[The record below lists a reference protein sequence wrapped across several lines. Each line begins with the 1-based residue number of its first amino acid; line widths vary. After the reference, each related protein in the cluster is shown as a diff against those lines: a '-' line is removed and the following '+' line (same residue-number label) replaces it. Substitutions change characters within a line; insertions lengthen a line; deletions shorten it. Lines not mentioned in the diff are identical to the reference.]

1 MDFLNGMDPPGG
13 ASSAKP
19 QPFLLSEE
27 TIAAARAR
35 AAAGQNGSNPSSS
48 NLPASRNGN
57 GTAPSPSTNKPR
69 LQARAPAV
77 VGDARTGM
85 GAMGGGGSRTATSDL
100 ADFLKNSGPPEPVVQ
115 TRREEV
121 PEKKK
126 RFWQRGKSSGKT
138 YGDLP

>member
-1 MDFLNGMDPPGG
+1 
-13 ASSAKP
+13 
-19 QPFLLSEE
+19 
-27 TIAAARAR
+27 
-35 AAAGQNGSNPSSS
+35 
-48 NLPASRNGN
+48 
-57 GTAPSPSTNKPR
+57 
-69 LQARAPAV
+69 
-77 VGDARTGM
+77 M